1 MGKGGCSEVAAQ
13 PVYVRVNL
21 FRPRKKV
28 QLLGRQSPE
37 VTDGKRYRAF
47 YLSRATAKL
56 PSTKMALIYPPTK
69 RTQRYLSGAAFLTL
83 NFFCQFDKGEK
94 PRKKFAASLYP
105 QSSLVLCFPSSG
117 GEAGAVLGSGGDSV

>member
-37 VTDGKRYRAF
+37 VTDGKRYRALDF
-47 YLSRATAKL
+47 SRATAKL
-56 PSTKMALIYPPTK
+56 PSTKMALIHPPTK
-69 RTQRYLSGAAFLTL
+69 RTQRYLSGAAFLLPHSTRSPPWSCASQAL
-83 NFFCQFDKGEK
+83 EVRQEQCWGVGEILSRG
-94 PRKKFAASLYP
+94 P
-105 QSSLVLCFPSSG
+105 V
-117 GEAGAVLGSGGDSV
+117 EAK